1 MSMAPDLLFCRLD
14 QPFHIVMREVAEN
27 NTGAS
32 ALRDDGISD
41 QLRLNPVAPVI
52 DDDRLLARE
61 SLGNGFADPLAA
73 AGDERLPA
81 VQLQIHRR
89 NPNVGCFWW
98 RRLTAMAGKTS
109 THLIVPIAVEKRA
122 VCLGPEGSV
131 AHVTRVVRM
140 IRGRWKLPI
149 LFRLFA
155 DPAMR
160 TSELRR
166 DLPGISQK
174 MLTQHLRELE
184 RDGLIERIDFGEK
197 PLRVE
202 YQLSEAGKD
211 LRPVLIAT
219 RNFSVDHPV

>member
-1 MSMAPDLLFCRLD
+1 M
-14 QPFHIVMREVAEN
+14 
-27 NTGAS
+27 
-32 ALRDDGISD
+32 
-41 QLRLNPVAPVI
+41 
-52 DDDRLLARE
+52 
-61 SLGNGFADPLAA
+61 
-73 AGDERLPA
+73 
-81 VQLQIHRR
+81 
-89 NPNVGCFWW
+89 
-98 RRLTAMAGKTS
+98 TS
-109 THLIVPIAVEKRA
+109 ETITHLKVPMEDEDRA
-122 VCLGPEGSV
+122 VCFGPEGSV
-131 AHVTRVVRM
+131 AHVTHVVRM

-149 LFRLFA
+149 LFRLYA

-202 YQLSEAGKD
+202 YQLSETGKD

-219 RNFSVDHPV
+219 RNFSVRHPA